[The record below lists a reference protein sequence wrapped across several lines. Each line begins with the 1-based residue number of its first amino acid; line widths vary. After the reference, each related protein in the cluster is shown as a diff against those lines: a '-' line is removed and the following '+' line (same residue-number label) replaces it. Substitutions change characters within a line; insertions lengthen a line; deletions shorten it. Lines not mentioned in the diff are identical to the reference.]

1 MRFGIAFLQVLVY
14 TLLRERGDFMD
25 FKDILKNRR
34 AELDLTL
41 DEIGRY
47 VGVSGATVSR
57 WEKGDI
63 ENIRRDKI
71 AKLAEVLQVTPAYL
85 MGWPESNSELPESL
99 PEEMVIL
106 NRAAKNM
113 TPEQLQRLLNMAKL
127 MFEEEFDFNDE
138 HA

>member
-1 MRFGIAFLQVLVY
+1 
-14 TLLRERGDFMD
+14 MD

-34 AELDLTL
+34 AELGLTL
-41 DEIGRY
+41 DEIGHY

-85 MGWPESNSELPESL
+85 MGWPESKLEQPADL

-138 HA
+138 RS